1 MDLQSY
7 LRVLRKRWRTIVTTA
22 LVVVGLAALMTAL
35 TPKTYQS
42 KVQFFV
48 STSTSGDN
56 NAALAQGGTFSQ
68 ARVKSYTQ
76 LLKSPKVLDAA
87 AAKVGPDVK
96 GSSLGAKVTST
107 VPPDTVL
114 IDVAVTDRK
123 PQQAYKIA
131 KAIGEVFPGTVSE
144 LEKVSEDKP
153 SPVKVT
159 LVQQPVINKAAVA
172 PVPTRNIALGLILG
186 LLLGLGL
193 AVLRERF
200 DNRIRSKD
208 DVEEFTDVS
217 VIGGIPFDADA
228 PKHPLIV
235 RADPHSSRSE
245 AFRSLR
251 TNLQFVNAAKH
262 PRVIVMTSSLAGEG
276 KTTTTANLALTM
288 AEAGAKVVLIEGDL
302 RRPRLLRYLGMEGA
316 VGITDVLIDRA
327 ELRDVIQRFGEHEL
341 GVIGAGQI
349 PPNPSELLGSDAMR
363 KVLDDLKEHFDY
375 VIIDAP
381 PLLPVTDA
389 AILGAITDGTLL
401 VTASGDVTTD
411 QLQAAL
417 DSLDRVNAT
426 TLGIVLNKLPRKK
439 GGRYYDY
446 RYQYAPED
454 LGTSRKDR
462 RLIGGKADN

>member
-7 LRVLRKRWRTIVTTA
+7 LRVLRRRWRTILTTA
-22 LVVVGLAALMTAL
+22 LVVVGLAALMTVL

-42 KVQFFV
+42 NVQFFV
-48 STSTSGDN
+48 STSDASG
-56 NAALAQGGTFSQ
+56 NAQLAQGSTFTQ

-87 AAKVGPDVK
+87 ATKSGTAKDGK
-96 GSSLGAKVTST
+96 SLSSTVTST

-114 IDVAVTDRK
+114 IDVAVTDK
-123 PQQAYKIA
+123 KAVTAYKVA
-131 KAIGEVFPGTVSE
+131 AAIGEIFPGMVADLERVSANQ
-144 LEKVSEDKP
+144 P

-159 LVQQPVINKAAVA
+159 LVQSAEVNTAPVA
-172 PVPTRNIALGLILG
+172 PKPTRNIALGLILG
-186 LLLGLGL
+186 LLLGVGI

-200 DNRIRSKD
+200 DNRVRSKD
-208 DVEEFTDVS
+208 DVEEMTEVS

-228 PKHPLIV
+228 PNHPLIV
-235 RADPHSSRSE
+235 QADPHSSRSE

-251 TNLQFVNAAKH
+251 TNLQFVNAAQH

-316 VGITDVLIDRA
+316 VGITDVLIERA
-327 ELRDVIQRFGEHEL
+327 ELKDVVQRFGEHEL

-349 PPNPSELLGSDAMR
+349 PPNPSELLGSEAMR
-363 KVLDDLKEHFDY
+363 KVLNELKEVFDY

-389 AILGAITDGTLL
+389 AILGAITDGTLI
-401 VTASGDVTTD
+401 VAASGDVTTD

-446 RYQYAPED
+446 RYEYAPED
-454 LGTSRKDR
+454 LSTSRKDR
-462 RLIGGKADN
+462 RIIGRGADV

>member
-1 MDLQSY
+1 M
-7 LRVLRKRWRTIVTTA
+7 
-22 LVVVGLAALMTAL
+22 VGLAALLTVL
-35 TPKTYQS
+35 TPKSYQS

-48 STSTSGDN
+48 STSTSDAN
-56 NAALAQGGTFSQ
+56 NASLAQGGTFTQ

-87 AAKVGPDVK
+87 ATRVNAETPRADTNTQAAAQVK
-96 GSSLGAKVTST
+96 GRDLVSKVTST

-114 IDVAVTDRK
+114 IDVAVTDRD
-123 PQQAYKIA
+123 PEQAYRIA
-131 KAIGEVFPGTVSE
+131 KAIGEVFPGTVAD
-144 LEKVSEDKP
+144 LERVSADKP

-159 LVQQPVINKAAVA
+159 LVQSPTVNDAAVN
-172 PVPTRNIALGLILG
+172 PKPMRNLALGIILG
-186 LLLGLGL
+186 LLLGLAI

-208 DVEEFTDVS
+208 DVEELTDIS

-228 PKHPLIV
+228 PNHPLIV
-235 RADPHSSRSE
+235 QADPHSSRSE

-302 RRPRLLRYLGMEGA
+302 RRPRLLRYLGIEGA

-327 ELRDVIQRFGEHEL
+327 ELNDVVQRFGEHEL
-341 GVIGAGQI
+341 GVVGAGQI

-363 KVLDDLKEHFDY
+363 TVLNELKDVFDY

-389 AILGAITDGTLL
+389 AILGAITDGT
-401 VTASGDVTTD
+401 VVVAASGSVTTD
-411 QLQAAL
+411 QLQSAL
-417 DSLDRVNAT
+417 DSLESVNAI
-426 TLGIVLNKLPRKK
+426 TLGIVLNKVPRKR

-446 RYQYAPED
+446 RYEYAPED
-454 LGTSRKDR
+454 LNTSRKDR
-462 RLIGGKADN
+462 RLIGRKSDA

>member
-7 LRVLRKRWRTIVTTA
+7 LRVLRKRWRTILTTA
-22 LVVVGLAALMTAL
+22 LIVVGLAALMTVL

-48 STSTSGDN
+48 STSNSSDSSQ
-56 NAALAQGGTFSQ
+56 LAQGGTFTQ

-76 LLKSPKVLDAA
+76 LITSPKVLDAA
-87 AAKVGPDVK
+87 AQKAGLPQDD
-96 GSSLGAKVTST
+96 STLANKVTSS

-114 IDVAVTDRK
+114 IDVAVTDKK
-123 PQQAYKIA
+123 PMNAFNIA
-131 KAIGEVFPGTVSE
+131 KAIGEVFPTTVAD
-144 LEKVSEDKP
+144 LERVSADKP

-159 LVQQPVINKAAVA
+159 LVQQPVVAKSPVA

-186 LLLGLGL
+186 LLLGLGI
-193 AVLRERF
+193 AVLRDRF
-200 DNRIRSKD
+200 DNRVRSKD

-228 PKHPLIV
+228 PNHPLIV
-235 RADPHSSRSE
+235 QADPHSSRSE

-251 TNLQFVNAAKH
+251 TNLQFVNVAKH

-276 KTTTTANLALTM
+276 KTTTTANLALAM

-316 VGITDVLIDRA
+316 VGITDVLIERA
-327 ELRDVIQRFGEHEL
+327 ELRDVVQRFGEHEL

-349 PPNPSELLGSDAMR
+349 PPNPSELLGSEAMR
-363 KVLDDLKEHFDY
+363 KALEELKQVFDY

-389 AILGAITDGTLL
+389 AILGAITDGTL
-401 VTASGDVTTD
+401 VVAASGDVTTD

-454 LGTSRKDR
+454 LSTTRKDR
-462 RLIGGKADN
+462 RLIGRKADV

>member
-7 LRVLRKRWRTIVTTA
+7 LRVLRKRWRTVAVTT
-22 LVVVGLAALMTAL
+22 LVFVALAALMTLL

-42 KVQFFV
+42 KVEFFV
-48 STSTSGDN
+48 STSDASG
-56 NAALAQGGTFSQ
+56 NAQLAQGSTFTQ

-76 LLKSPKVLDAA
+76 LLTAPKVLGPVAK
-87 AAKVGPDVK
+87 KVGGGATAKSLATKVA
-96 GSSLGAKVTST
+96 SS

-114 IDVAVTDRK
+114 IDVLVTDSK
-123 PQQAYKIA
+123 PERAQQIA
-131 KAIGEVFPGTVSE
+131 AQIGSQFPGTVQD
-144 LEKVSEDKP
+144 LERVSASQP

-159 LVQQPVINKAAVA
+159 VVQDPTVNTA
-172 PVPTRNIALGLILG
+172 PVNPKPTRNIALGLVLG

-200 DNRIRSKD
+200 DNRVRSQE
-208 DVEEFTDVS
+208 DVETVTDLS
-217 VIGGIPFDADA
+217 VLGGIPFDSDA
-228 PKHPLIV
+228 PNHPLIV
-235 RADPHSSRSE
+235 QADPHSSRSE

-276 KTTTTANLALTM
+276 KTTTTANLALTL
-288 AEAGAKVVLIEGDL
+288 AESGAKVVLIEGDL

-316 VGITDVLIDRA
+316 VGLTDVLIERA
-327 ELRDVIQRFGEHEL
+327 ELKDVVQRFGEHDL

-349 PPNPSELLGSDAMR
+349 PPNPSELLGSEALR
-363 KVLDDLKEHFDY
+363 AVLEELKTHFDY

-389 AILGAITDGTLL
+389 AILGAICDGTVL
-401 VTASGDVTTD
+401 VAASGEITGD
-411 QLQAAL
+411 QLETAL
-417 DSLDRVNAT
+417 DSLERVNAT
-426 TLGIVLNKLPRKK
+426 TLGIVLNKVPRKR

-454 LGTSRKDR
+454 LSTSRKDR
-462 RLIGGKADN
+462 RLIGRKADA

>member
-22 LVVVGLAALMTAL
+22 LIVVGLAALMTAL

-48 STSTSGDN
+48 STSDASG
-56 NAALAQGGTFSQ
+56 NAQLAQGSTFSQ

-87 AAKVGPDVK
+87 AEKAGTAEN
-96 GSSLGAKVTST
+96 GSGLAGKVTST

-123 PQQAYKIA
+123 PEDAFKTA
-131 KAIGEVFPGTVSE
+131 KAIGEVFPGTVAD
-144 LEKVSEDKP
+144 LERVSADKP

-159 LVQQPVINKAAVA
+159 LVQSPTVNDAAVN
-172 PVPTRNIALGLILG
+172 PKPMRNLALGIILG
-186 LLLGLGL
+186 LLLGLAI

-208 DVEEFTDVS
+208 DVEELTDIS

-235 RADPHSSRSE
+235 QADPHSSRSE

-251 TNLQFVNAAKH
+251 TNLQFVNVAKH

-327 ELRDVIQRFGEHEL
+327 ELKDVVQRFGEHEL
-341 GVIGAGQI
+341 GVVGAGQI

-363 KVLDDLKEHFDY
+363 KVLDDLKDVFDY
-375 VIIDAP
+375 IIIDAP

-389 AILGAITDGTLL
+389 AILGAITDGTL
-401 VTASGDVTTD
+401 VVAASGDVTTD

-426 TLGIVLNKLPRKK
+426 KLGIVLNKIPRKK